1 MEKVLV
7 TGATGFIGL
16 HCVKLLLEKGY
27 KVRGT
32 LRSLKR
38 ADEVI
43 NSMKT
48 LNLDINNLELVEAD
62 LLEDKGWL
70 EAMEDCKYV
79 LHVASPTSSIS
90 DEDMVTAAVDGTKRV
105 LHAAK
110 NAKINKVVLTSS
122 LAAVTGCDGEE
133 REFNEADWTN
143 PDDPRID
150 SYTKSKVCAEL
161 EAWKFVESAEH
172 EDTFKLTVLI
182 PSAVSGPM
190 LTDDIGTSNQFILKL
205 IDGSTKGIVNLNI
218 AWIDV
223 RDVANAHIKALKLE
237 NLNGER
243 LILCNKSLWVN
254 EIVNMLKIEG
264 FKNLPKFKWPNF
276 ILKMLA
282 LKNQSY
288 LDAKMIGKKRRVSN
302 KKAQKLL
309 GSEFISAEK
318 SIIETANQ
326 LLGN

>member
-43 NSMKT
+43 NAMKT
-48 LNLDINNLELVEAD
+48 LNLDINNLELVKAD

-70 EAMEDCKYV
+70 EAMEGCKYV
-79 LHVASPTSSIS
+79 LHVASPTSSMS
-90 DEDMVTAAVDGTKRV
+90 DEDMVTAAVDGTMRV

-133 REFNEADWTN
+133 REFDETDWTN

-161 EAWKFVESAEH
+161 EAWKFVESTKH
-172 EDTFKLTVLI
+172 KNTFKLTVLI

-223 RDVANAHIKALKLE
+223 RDVAHAHIKALKLE

-254 EIVNMLKIEG
+254 EVVNLLKIEG

-309 GSEFISAEK
+309 RSEFINAEK
-318 SIIETANQ
+318 SIIETAHQ
-326 LLGN
+326 LSDN